1 MTRQQTVL
9 RPAARGA
16 ARPDGTRRQAPAPA
30 APGPVPRQR
39 RRSVLALGVVL
50 AGTGALAGA
59 WAFTAAVH
67 RADVLAIARDVPA
80 GTRITAADLTA
91 VPVSASEI
99 TMIPARQETQAVG
112 EFAAVPLRA
121 GSLLV
126 PADLTTAM
134 VPGPGQQLVPV
145 ALKASQLP
153 ASGLAPGEQVLV
165 IATPGAAGQPASGSA
180 QAPLT
185 QDVPATVY
193 RVSAPD
199 DSGTVVADLLV
210 AAGQGPAV
218 AEQDSTGQIALVIT
232 TEGRTG

>member
-1 MTRQQTVL
+1 MTRQTAL
-9 RPAARGA
+9 PRPAARGT
-16 ARPDGTRRQAPAPA
+16 ARPDGTRRPAPPPA

-67 RADVLAIARDVPA
+67 RADVLAVARDIPA
-80 GTRITAADLTA
+80 GTRITAADLA
-91 VPVSASEI
+91 PVPVSASGL
-99 TMIPARQETQAVG
+99 TVIPARQETQVTG
-112 EFAAVPLRA
+112 QIAAVPLRA

-126 PADLTTAM
+126 PADLTTAL

-165 IATPGAAGQPASGSA
+165 IATPGAAGQPASGSG

-185 QDVPATVY
+185 QDVPATVD
-193 RVSAPD
+193 RVTAPD
-199 DSGTVVADLLV
+199 GSGTVTADLLV

-218 AEQDSTGQIALVIT
+218 AQQDSTGQIALVIT